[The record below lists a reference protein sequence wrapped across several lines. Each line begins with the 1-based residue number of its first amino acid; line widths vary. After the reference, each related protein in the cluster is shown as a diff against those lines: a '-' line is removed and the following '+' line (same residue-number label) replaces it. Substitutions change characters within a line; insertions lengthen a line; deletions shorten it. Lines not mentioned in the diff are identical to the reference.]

1 MLLVTAL
8 AKAALTTVTFGLKL
22 PAGVFLP
29 TIAVGAS
36 FGRAVGMVMARW
48 QRNYP
53 GLRLFASCPADG
65 PCISPPVYA
74 VIGAASALG
83 GVTRMTIS
91 LVAILF
97 ELSGAVD
104 LTLQIMM
111 SCMVCSRIPLSL
123 SLSLNYW
130 DSLSHSFWGKMAKF
144 VGSLLSSRP
153 F

>member
-1 MLLVTAL
+1 MRVSASDGSACVRGRPSLIGCSIQRNKSRDAEGSVIFMLVVTAL
-8 AKAALTTVTFGLKL
+8 AKAALTTITFGLKL

-29 TIAVGAS
+29 TIAIGAS
-36 FGRAVGMVMARW
+36 FGRAVGMIMARW
-48 QRNYP
+48 QRHYP
-53 GLRLFASCPADG
+53 GLRMFASCPADG

-111 SCMVCSRIPLSL
+111 SCMVCL
-123 SLSLNYW
+123 
-130 DSLSHSFWGKMAKF
+130 
-144 VGSLLSSRP
+144 
-153 F
+153 